1 MKNKTKIVG
10 YTGKYTNKN
19 IVILSRKILGK
30 FLFLRKKIFN
40 KVFTDMIG
48 SIFLLNGNGEMQ
60 TAKKYI

>member
-1 MKNKTKIVG
+1 MKNRTKIVG

-19 IVILSRKILGK
+19 IVILSRKILGQ